1 MEKRKRQAVH
11 GRRGP
16 TGGFPGLPT
25 PPPRPHRS
33 PEAGAGRGAPGEG
46 SVTCAGKPA
55 RPAAERHDAPCKA
68 GGERGWFGSAP
79 AGGGRSPHLLFGP
92 LRLLLRS
99 TGVLLPPSLR
109 RPPSRGGH
117 GGGAPAGGACGLG
130 SRIIP
135 PPPGAASRSAGR
147 AAGRRGRAGGAA
159 ACPQPRLGGQLGP
172 AAGPGPLHAQR
183 RYTRRRAAWHS
194 GLIFRFCF
202 LLSPLS
208 FHRLVHLAII
218 HCVPAV
224 ALCCIAQL
232 PREVLEIQNDLFQ
245 TPLHLAVYLEQPH
258 VIQALIHKGVNPGL
272 QDRNG
277 NTPLHLACEQQ
288 HLQCAQQLLGSTA
301 PPEGTAQPHRHHQ
314 DLQLQNW
321 QGLACLHISTL
332 KGNIPMMSLL
342 LESGANID
350 VREGTSGK
358 TPLHLAVECHNR
370 KAVQFLLRN
379 GAYVDAQMYNGCTP
393 LHLAVGRKDAAIAAI
408 LSHSGADTLLRN
420 MENETAQDLAD
431 GNDDLLALLP
441 FDDLKIS
448 GKPVVCSE

>member
-1 MEKRKRQAVH
+1 MSRGVGGECRKETAGWEGEDGQCDSGIESLRSLPG
-11 GRRGP
+11 GREIPPPAAAETPSPAADTLAETVAAEERLDSSYGSGALP
-16 TGGFPGLPT
+16 EALPGLP
-25 PPPRPHRS
+25 
-33 PEAGAGRGAPGEG
+33 
-46 SVTCAGKPA
+46 V
-55 RPAAERHDAPCKA
+55 
-68 GGERGWFGSAP
+68 
-79 AGGGRSPHLLFGP
+79 
-92 LRLLLRS
+92 
-99 TGVLLPPSLR
+99 
-109 RPPSRGGH
+109 
-117 GGGAPAGGACGLG
+117 
-130 SRIIP
+130 
-135 PPPGAASRSAGR
+135 AGR
-147 AAGRRGRAGGAA
+147 AEEPSPPPAGLSR
-159 ACPQPRLGGQLGP
+159 QQLE
-172 AAGPGPLHAQR
+172 ALT
-183 RYTRRRAAWHS
+183 Y
-194 GLIFRFCF
+194 
-202 LLSPLS
+202 LSEDGDT
-208 FHRLVHLAII
+208 LVHLAII

-245 TPLHLAVYLEQPH
+245 TPLHLAVYLEQPS

-288 HLQCAQQLLGSTA
+288 RLRCAQQLLQGTA
-301 PPEGTAQPHRHHQ
+301 LTEGTAQPHGHHQ

-321 QGLACLHISTL
+321 QGETSGQPGAKLVARLGQRLCVVYAGIQERSRVGTEAGLACLRVVRADWGSFSCLPVPGLACLHISTL

-370 KAVQFLLRN
+370 RAVQFLLRN

>member
-1 MEKRKRQAVH
+1 
-11 GRRGP
+11 
-16 TGGFPGLPT
+16 
-25 PPPRPHRS
+25 
-33 PEAGAGRGAPGEG
+33 
-46 SVTCAGKPA
+46 
-55 RPAAERHDAPCKA
+55 
-68 GGERGWFGSAP
+68 
-79 AGGGRSPHLLFGP
+79 
-92 LRLLLRS
+92 
-99 TGVLLPPSLR
+99 
-109 RPPSRGGH
+109 
-117 GGGAPAGGACGLG
+117 
-130 SRIIP
+130 
-135 PPPGAASRSAGR
+135 
-147 AAGRRGRAGGAA
+147 
-159 ACPQPRLGGQLGP
+159 
-172 AAGPGPLHAQR
+172 
-183 RYTRRRAAWHS
+183 
-194 GLIFRFCF
+194 
-202 LLSPLS
+202 
-208 FHRLVHLAII
+208 LVHLAII
-218 HCVPAV
+218 HCIPAV
-224 ALCCIAQL
+224 ALYCITQL

-245 TPLHLAVYLEQPH
+245 TPLHLAVYLEQPS
-258 VIQALIHKGVNPGL
+258 VIQALIQKGVNPGL

-288 HLQCAQQLLGSTA
+288 RLWCVQQLLQGTA
-301 PPEGTAQPHRHHQ
+301 PPEGTAQPHGHRQ

-370 KAVQFLLRN
+370 RAVQFLLRN

>member
-1 MEKRKRQAVH
+1 MSRAAGGECRTEAAGWEGEDGQCDSGIESLRSLPG
-11 GRRGP
+11 GRETPAATAASPETPPADPETPPATAETLVAAEERLDSSYGSGALP
-16 TGGFPGLPT
+16 EPLPGLP
-25 PPPRPHRS
+25 
-33 PEAGAGRGAPGEG
+33 AA
-46 SVTCAGKPA
+46 CPA
-55 RPAAERHDAPCKA
+55 E
-68 GGERGWFGSAP
+68 E
-79 AGGGRSPHLLFGP
+79 
-92 LRLLLRS
+92 
-99 TGVLLPPSLR
+99 
-109 RPPSRGGH
+109 
-117 GGGAPAGGACGLG
+117 
-130 SRIIP
+130 P
-135 PPPGAASRSAGR
+135 PPPAGLSR
-147 AAGRRGRAGGAA
+147 
-159 ACPQPRLGGQLGP
+159 QQLQ
-172 AAGPGPLHAQR
+172 ALT
-183 RYTRRRAAWHS
+183 Y
-194 GLIFRFCF
+194 
-202 LLSPLS
+202 LSEDGDT
-208 FHRLVHLAII
+208 LVHLAII

-245 TPLHLAVYLEQPH
+245 TPLHLAVYLEQPS

-288 HLQCAQQLLGSTA
+288 CLQCAQQLLQGTA
-301 PPEGTAQPHRHHQ
+301 PTDGTVPDDSTVPNDGMAQPHGHHQ

-370 KAVQFLLRN
+370 RAVQFLLRN

-393 LHLAVGRKDAAIAAI
+393 LHLAVGRRDAAIAAI

>member
-1 MEKRKRQAVH
+1 MGNATVSLAPIAATRLR
-11 GRRGP
+11 
-16 TGGFPGLPT
+16 
-25 PPPRPHRS
+25 PPP
-33 PEAGAGRGAPGEG
+33 AGCRAARRAGNPGQ
-46 SVTCAGKPA
+46 AG
-55 RPAAERHDAPCKA
+55 
-68 GGERGWFGSAP
+68 
-79 AGGGRSPHLLFGP
+79 
-92 LRLLLRS
+92 
-99 TGVLLPPSLR
+99 
-109 RPPSRGGH
+109 
-117 GGGAPAGGACGLG
+117 
-130 SRIIP
+130 
-135 PPPGAASRSAGR
+135 PGAAELVHLAIIHCVP
-147 AAGRRGRAGGAA
+147 AVALCCIA
-159 ACPQPRLGGQLGP
+159 QLPREVLEIQNDLFQT
-172 AAGPGPLHAQR
+172 PLHLAVYLEQPSVIQ
-183 RYTRRRAAWHS
+183 ALMHKGVNP
-194 GLIFRFCF
+194 GLQDRNGNT
-202 LLSPLS
+202 PL
-208 FHRLVHLAII
+208 HLACEQQCLRLVHLAII

-245 TPLHLAVYLEQPH
+245 TPLHLAVYLEQPS
-258 VIQALIHKGVNPGL
+258 VIQALMHKGVNPGL

-288 HLQCAQQLLGSTA
+288 CLRCAQQLLQDTG
-301 PPEGTAQPHRHHQ
+301 QPHRHHQ

-342 LESGANID
+342 LQRGANID

-370 KAVQFLLRN
+370 RAVQFLLRH

-393 LHLAVGRKDAAIAAI
+393 LHLAVGRRDAAIAAI

>member
-1 MEKRKRQAVH
+1 
-11 GRRGP
+11 
-16 TGGFPGLPT
+16 
-25 PPPRPHRS
+25 
-33 PEAGAGRGAPGEG
+33 
-46 SVTCAGKPA
+46 
-55 RPAAERHDAPCKA
+55 
-68 GGERGWFGSAP
+68 
-79 AGGGRSPHLLFGP
+79 
-92 LRLLLRS
+92 
-99 TGVLLPPSLR
+99 
-109 RPPSRGGH
+109 
-117 GGGAPAGGACGLG
+117 
-130 SRIIP
+130 
-135 PPPGAASRSAGR
+135 
-147 AAGRRGRAGGAA
+147 
-159 ACPQPRLGGQLGP
+159 
-172 AAGPGPLHAQR
+172 
-183 RYTRRRAAWHS
+183 
-194 GLIFRFCF
+194 
-202 LLSPLS
+202 
-208 FHRLVHLAII
+208 LVHLAII

-232 PREVLEIQNDLFQ
+232 PKEVLEIQNDLFQ
-245 TPLHLAVYLEQPH
+245 TPLHLAVYLEQPS

-288 HLQCAQQLLGSTA
+288 HLHCAQQLLQGTA
-301 PPEGTAQPHRHHQ
+301 PPEDTAQPHGHHQ

-332 KGNIPMMSLL
+332 KGNISMMSLL

-358 TPLHLAVECHNR
+358 TPLHLAVESHDPR
-370 KAVQFLLRN
+370 AVQFLLRN

>member
-1 MEKRKRQAVH
+1 MSRAAGGECRKE
-11 GRRGP
+11 
-16 TGGFPGLPT
+16 TGGWEGEDGQCDSGIESLRSLPGGKETPGTATAAEIPSVTETLAETTAAEERLDSSYGSGAFPESLPGLPV
-25 PPPRPHRS
+25 PCRP
-33 PEAGAGRGAPGEG
+33 EE
-46 SVTCAGKPA
+46 
-55 RPAAERHDAPCKA
+55 
-68 GGERGWFGSAP
+68 
-79 AGGGRSPHLLFGP
+79 
-92 LRLLLRS
+92 
-99 TGVLLPPSLR
+99 
-109 RPPSRGGH
+109 
-117 GGGAPAGGACGLG
+117 
-130 SRIIP
+130 P
-135 PPPGAASRSAGR
+135 PPPPEGLSR
-147 AAGRRGRAGGAA
+147 
-159 ACPQPRLGGQLGP
+159 QQLEALTYISEDGD
-172 AAGPGPLHAQR
+172 
-183 RYTRRRAAWHS
+183 T
-194 GLIFRFCF
+194 
-202 LLSPLS
+202 
-208 FHRLVHLAII
+208 LVHLAII

-245 TPLHLAVYLEQPH
+245 TPLHLAVYLEQPS
-258 VIQALIHKGVNPGL
+258 VIQALIHKGVNLEL

-288 HLQCAQQLLGSTA
+288 HLRCAQQLLQGTA
-301 PPEGTAQPHRHHQ
+301 PPEGTAQPHEHHQ

-350 VREGTSGK
+350 VQEGTSGK

-370 KAVQFLLRN
+370 RAVQFLLRN

>member
-1 MEKRKRQAVH
+1 MSRAEGGECRKEAAGWEGEDGQCDSGIESLRSLPG
-11 GRRGP
+11 GREIPAAAEIPPAAAETLAEAAAAEERLDSSYGSGALP
-16 TGGFPGLPT
+16 EPLPGLP
-25 PPPRPHRS
+25 
-33 PEAGAGRGAPGEG
+33 
-46 SVTCAGKPA
+46 
-55 RPAAERHDAPCKA
+55 AACRAE
-68 GGERGWFGSAP
+68 E
-79 AGGGRSPHLLFGP
+79 
-92 LRLLLRS
+92 
-99 TGVLLPPSLR
+99 
-109 RPPSRGGH
+109 
-117 GGGAPAGGACGLG
+117 
-130 SRIIP
+130 P
-135 PPPGAASRSAGR
+135 PPPPEGLSS
-147 AAGRRGRAGGAA
+147 
-159 ACPQPRLGGQLGP
+159 QQLEALTYVSEDGD
-172 AAGPGPLHAQR
+172 
-183 RYTRRRAAWHS
+183 T
-194 GLIFRFCF
+194 
-202 LLSPLS
+202 
-208 FHRLVHLAII
+208 LVHLAII

-245 TPLHLAVYLEQPH
+245 TPLHLAVYLEQPS

-288 HLQCAQQLLGSTA
+288 HLECAQQLLQGTA
-301 PPEGTAQPHRHHQ
+301 PPEGTAQHHQ

-370 KAVQFLLRN
+370 KAVQFLLHN

-393 LHLAVGRKDAAIAAI
+393 LHLAVGRKDAAIATI
-408 LSHSGADTLLRN
+408 LSRSGADTLLRN

>member
-1 MEKRKRQAVH
+1 
-11 GRRGP
+11 
-16 TGGFPGLPT
+16 
-25 PPPRPHRS
+25 
-33 PEAGAGRGAPGEG
+33 
-46 SVTCAGKPA
+46 
-55 RPAAERHDAPCKA
+55 
-68 GGERGWFGSAP
+68 
-79 AGGGRSPHLLFGP
+79 
-92 LRLLLRS
+92 
-99 TGVLLPPSLR
+99 
-109 RPPSRGGH
+109 
-117 GGGAPAGGACGLG
+117 
-130 SRIIP
+130 
-135 PPPGAASRSAGR
+135 
-147 AAGRRGRAGGAA
+147 
-159 ACPQPRLGGQLGP
+159 
-172 AAGPGPLHAQR
+172 
-183 RYTRRRAAWHS
+183 
-194 GLIFRFCF
+194 
-202 LLSPLS
+202 
-208 FHRLVHLAII
+208 LVHLAII
-218 HCVPAV
+218 HCVPDV

-245 TPLHLAVYLEQPH
+245 TPLHLAVYLEQPS

-288 HLQCAQQLLGSTA
+288 RVQCAQQLLQGTVLPDDTA
-301 PPEGTAQPHRHHQ
+301 EPSGHQQ

-332 KGNIPMMSLL
+332 KGNIQMMSLL
-342 LESGANID
+342 LQSGANID
-350 VREGTSGK
+350 VQEGTSGK

-370 KAVQFLLRN
+370 RAVQFLLHK

-408 LSHSGADTLLRN
+408 LSHCGADTLLRN

>member
-1 MEKRKRQAVH
+1 MSRAAGGECRKEAAGWEGEGRQCDSGIESLRSLPG
-11 GRRGP
+11 GRETPAAPEGP
-16 TGGFPGLPT
+16 
-25 PPPRPHRS
+25 S
-33 PEAGAGRGAPGEG
+33 AAPEAPEETLAETAEERLDSSYGSGALPEALPEALPGAPGD
-46 SVTCAGKPA
+46 
-55 RPAAERHDAPCKA
+55 RPE
-68 GGERGWFGSAP
+68 E
-79 AGGGRSPHLLFGP
+79 
-92 LRLLLRS
+92 
-99 TGVLLPPSLR
+99 
-109 RPPSRGGH
+109 
-117 GGGAPAGGACGLG
+117 
-130 SRIIP
+130 P
-135 PPPGAASRSAGR
+135 PPQPEGLSR
-147 AAGRRGRAGGAA
+147 
-159 ACPQPRLGGQLGP
+159 QQLE
-172 AAGPGPLHAQR
+172 ALT
-183 RYTRRRAAWHS
+183 Y
-194 GLIFRFCF
+194 
-202 LLSPLS
+202 LSEDGDT
-208 FHRLVHLAII
+208 LVHLAII

-245 TPLHLAVYLEQPH
+245 TPLHLAVYLEQPS

-288 HLQCAQQLLGSTA
+288 QLQCAQQLL
-301 PPEGTAQPHRHHQ
+301 EGTATPEGITQPRGHHQ

-332 KGNIPMMSLL
+332 KGNIAMMSLL

-358 TPLHLAVECHNR
+358 TPLHLAVECHDC
-370 KAVQFLLRN
+370 KAVQFLLHN

-393 LHLAVGRKDAAIAAI
+393 LHLAVGRKDATIAAI

-431 GNDDLLALLP
+431 GNDDLLLALLP

>member
-1 MEKRKRQAVH
+1 
-11 GRRGP
+11 
-16 TGGFPGLPT
+16 
-25 PPPRPHRS
+25 
-33 PEAGAGRGAPGEG
+33 
-46 SVTCAGKPA
+46 
-55 RPAAERHDAPCKA
+55 
-68 GGERGWFGSAP
+68 
-79 AGGGRSPHLLFGP
+79 
-92 LRLLLRS
+92 
-99 TGVLLPPSLR
+99 
-109 RPPSRGGH
+109 
-117 GGGAPAGGACGLG
+117 
-130 SRIIP
+130 
-135 PPPGAASRSAGR
+135 
-147 AAGRRGRAGGAA
+147 
-159 ACPQPRLGGQLGP
+159 
-172 AAGPGPLHAQR
+172 
-183 RYTRRRAAWHS
+183 
-194 GLIFRFCF
+194 
-202 LLSPLS
+202 
-208 FHRLVHLAII
+208 LVHLAII

-232 PREVLEIQNDLFQ
+232 PKEVLEIQNDLFQ
-245 TPLHLAVYLEQPH
+245 TPLHLAVYLEQPS

-277 NTPLHLACEQQ
+277 NTALHLACEQQ
-288 HLQCAQQLLGSTA
+288 HLQCAQQLLQGTA
-301 PPEGTAQPHRHHQ
+301 PPENTDQPHGHHQ

-332 KGNIPMMSLL
+332 KGNIAMMSLL

-350 VREGTSGK
+350 VQEGTSGK
-358 TPLHLAVECHNR
+358 TPLHLAVESHNR
-370 KAVQFLLRN
+370 RAVQFLLRN

>member
-1 MEKRKRQAVH
+1 MSRAAGGECRKEAAGWEGEDGQCDSGIESLRSLPG
-11 GRRGP
+11 GRETPAAAEISPAAGAETLAETTAAEIAAAEERLDSSYGSGALP
-16 TGGFPGLPT
+16 EALPGLPAACCAEE
-25 PPPRPHRS
+25 PPP
-33 PEAGAGRGAPGEG
+33 
-46 SVTCAGKPA
+46 
-55 RPAAERHDAPCKA
+55 
-68 GGERGWFGSAP
+68 
-79 AGGGRSPHLLFGP
+79 
-92 LRLLLRS
+92 
-99 TGVLLPPSLR
+99 
-109 RPPSRGGH
+109 
-117 GGGAPAGGACGLG
+117 
-130 SRIIP
+130 
-135 PPPGAASRSAGR
+135 
-147 AAGRRGRAGGAA
+147 
-159 ACPQPRLGGQLGP
+159 
-172 AAGPGPLHAQR
+172 
-183 RYTRRRAAWHS
+183 
-194 GLIFRFCF
+194 
-202 LLSPLS
+202 SPLEGLS
-208 FHRLVHLAII
+208 RQQLEALTYVSEDGDTLVHLAII

-245 TPLHLAVYLEQPH
+245 TPLHLAVYLEQPN

-288 HLQCAQQLLGSTA
+288 RLWCAKQLLQGSA
-301 PPEGTAQPHRHHQ
+301 PPEGTTQPHGHHQ

-358 TPLHLAVECHNR
+358 TPLHLAVESHNH

-431 GNDDLLALLP
+431 GNDDLLALLH

>member
-1 MEKRKRQAVH
+1 
-11 GRRGP
+11 
-16 TGGFPGLPT
+16 
-25 PPPRPHRS
+25 
-33 PEAGAGRGAPGEG
+33 
-46 SVTCAGKPA
+46 
-55 RPAAERHDAPCKA
+55 
-68 GGERGWFGSAP
+68 
-79 AGGGRSPHLLFGP
+79 
-92 LRLLLRS
+92 
-99 TGVLLPPSLR
+99 
-109 RPPSRGGH
+109 
-117 GGGAPAGGACGLG
+117 
-130 SRIIP
+130 
-135 PPPGAASRSAGR
+135 
-147 AAGRRGRAGGAA
+147 
-159 ACPQPRLGGQLGP
+159 
-172 AAGPGPLHAQR
+172 
-183 RYTRRRAAWHS
+183 
-194 GLIFRFCF
+194 
-202 LLSPLS
+202 
-208 FHRLVHLAII
+208 
-218 HCVPAV
+218 
-224 ALCCIAQL
+224 
-232 PREVLEIQNDLFQ
+232 
-245 TPLHLAVYLEQPH
+245 TPLHLAVYLEQPS

-288 HLQCAQQLLGSTA
+288 RLQCAQQLLQDTA
-301 PPEGTAQPHRHHQ
+301 PPEDTAQPHRHHQ

-342 LESGANID
+342 LERGANID

-358 TPLHLAVECHNR
+358 TPLHLAVESHNR